1 MKVRGDEKVSEKISI
16 DGHLFDTGKA
26 KAKWKL
32 ELVDDGSN
40 IHTGKLYLSS
50 KGTWYVYTPS
60 QWGNCH
66 SWLIL
71 GEGKDGAEATLEQYS
86 DYLEQ
91 DEINEIASMFGVEF
105 E

>member
-1 MKVRGDEKVSEKISI
+1 MEEKKLSEKISI
-16 DGHLFDTGKA
+16 DGHLFDAA
-26 KAKWKL
+26 KAKGKWL
-32 ELVDDGSN
+32 LHLVDGQSN
-40 IHTGKLYLSS
+40 VHSGKLYLSS

-60 QWGNCH
+60 QWENCH
-66 SWLIL
+66 SWVII
-71 GEGKDGAEATLEQYS
+71 GQGKDGAEAALKEYS